1 MKSKVAIRQQLH
13 SVLQIHITPARLV
26 VIAVVL
32 LLGAS
37 LSFVIRA
44 QSIPIKQIA
53 PDALVA
59 NLYRQAP
66 DRVFQAR
73 SRALVDKYFEKSLA
87 DLIWMELLHWE
98 SSGASEMEPFD
109 YVLYNFGHG
118 EGTITKPLIGK
129 PSYEGRKAQ
138 VNVSYNVVYAR
149 PAVSKRSVHK
159 ETIAFLLA
167 AGETGWK
174 ITDIRYDCGFDWCVD
189 GGKLSL
195 FEMYSMD
202 SKATAAE
209 REYWEQTRGSAQGYK
224 DYLQKYPNG
233 AYASVARAKIK

>member
-1 MKSKVAIRQQLH
+1 M
-13 SVLQIHITPARLV
+13 TPARLV
-26 VIAVVL
+26 VIAAVL

-44 QSIPIKQIA
+44 QSTPIKQIA

-59 NLYRQAP
+59 NLYRQQA
-66 DRVFQAR
+66 RVFQSR
-73 SRALVDKYFEKSLA
+73 SRALLDKYFEKSLA
-87 DLIWMELLHWE
+87 DLTWMELLHWE
-98 SSGASEMEPFD
+98 SSGKSELEDFD
-109 YVLYNFGHG
+109 YVLYNFGYG

-138 VNVSYNVVYAR
+138 VNVAYNVVYAP

-159 ETIAFLLA
+159 ETILFLLA
-167 AGETGWK
+167 NGETGWR
-174 ITDIRYDCGFDWCVD
+174 ITDIKYDCGFDWCVA

-209 REYWEQTRGSAQGYK
+209 REYWEEMRGSGAQGYK
-224 DYLQKYPNG
+224 DYLRKYPNG

>member
-1 MKSKVAIRQQLH
+1 MKSIVAVRQQSH
-13 SVLQIHITPARLV
+13 SVLEINMKTVRAIAAALV
-26 VIAVVL
+26 
-32 LLGAS
+32 LGAS
-37 LSFVIRA
+37 SSFVLA
-44 QSIPIKQIA
+44 QSIPPRQIA

-66 DRVFQAR
+66 DRVFQAQ
-73 SRALVDKYFEKSLA
+73 SRALLDKYFEKSLA
-87 DLIWMELLHWE
+87 DLTWMELLHWE
-98 SSGASEMEPFD
+98 SSGTSEMEPFD
-109 YVLYNFGHG
+109 YVLYNFGYG
-118 EGTITKPLIGK
+118 EGTITKPVIGK

-138 VNVSYNVVYAR
+138 VNVSYNIVYAP

-159 ETIAFLLA
+159 ETIIFLLA

-174 ITDIRYDCGFDWCVD
+174 ITDINYDCGFDWCVD